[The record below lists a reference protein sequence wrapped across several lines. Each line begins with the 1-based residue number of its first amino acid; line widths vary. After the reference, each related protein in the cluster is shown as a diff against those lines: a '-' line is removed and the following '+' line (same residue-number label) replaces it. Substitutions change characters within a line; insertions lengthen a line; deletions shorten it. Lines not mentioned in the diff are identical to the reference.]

1 MLRIHSSHYCTCSS
15 MTLRTLHCM
24 CFVSA
29 RVPLLFLCVRGRI
42 RVIFKC
48 VSAHSHCACFSYMRK
63 QVPLGRKVL
72 RSATSCSA
80 LFLYAQASPPRA
92 QGFEE
97 RDFLQRA
104 HFFDARVQL
113 QRIRFFIARLHLTM
127 REF

>member
-80 LFLYAQASPPRA
+80 RISSMRVFNYNAFVFSL
-92 QGFEE
+92 
-97 RDFLQRA
+97 RDF
-104 HFFDARVQL
+104 
-113 QRIRFFIARLHLTM
+113 T
-127 REF
+127 